1 MVKQWF
7 IFIGVILL
15 AACSSVSN
23 ELKTKEE
30 LLINSGENQQLIE
43 FYKSNI
49 KDVPEYKYKLVNAY
63 LDAKDTK
70 SAELYTNTY
79 NSSDLNKPE
88 YILSL
93 ARLNYEKGSFD
104 KSAALLEQYRQEDGE
119 NHEYHLMMGKILAQ
133 QKQYP
138 SAIEHFEESRK
149 QGASDRDALNNIAV
163 VHLIQGND
171 AEAMDILYRLYS
183 ETPQDEK
190 IRSNLIVAAVNSSR
204 PDVALE
210 VLKYNSTEE
219 QARKQLAV
227 LMKSSKP
234 KKKGSETMLANKP
247 AAQPTPV
254 VKPTQPVRA
263 AETTAPAA
271 VQPKPVVANPIVPKP
286 AAVAA
291 TTPMT
296 VRATVTPRSQ
306 LDPNSLKPGAPSIYR
321 IQVLATY
328 QVIPSDYLNYL
339 RANYGKVYSYTHG
352 LWKRYCIGE
361 FSDLDEAKMFLE
373 SLDIKGAF
381 VVDYTKKRYVEL

>member
-7 IFIGVILL
+7 VFIGVILL
-15 AACSSVSN
+15 TACSSVSN
-23 ELKTKEE
+23 ELRTKEE
-30 LLINSGENQQLIE
+30 LLVNSGESQQLIE
-43 FYKSNI
+43 FYKANI
-49 KDVPEYKYKLVNAY
+49 KDVPEYKVKLVNAY

-79 NSSDLNKPE
+79 NSSDLNEPK

-104 KSAALLEQYRQEDGE
+104 KSSALLEQYRQEGGD
-119 NHEYHLMMGKILAQ
+119 NHEYHLMMGKIFAQ
-133 QKQYP
+133 QKKY
-138 SAIEHFEESRK
+138 SAAIEHFEESRK

-190 IRSNLIVAAVNSSR
+190 IRSNLIVAAVNASR

-234 KKKGSETMLANKP
+234 KNKGSEMMLANKP
-247 AAQPTPV
+247 AAQPIPV

-263 AETTAPAA
+263 AETSTP
-271 VQPKPVVANPIVPKP
+271 VVVPPKPVAVKTP
-286 AAVAA
+286 AVAA
-291 TTPMT
+291 PVMTTPIT
-296 VRATVTPRSQ
+296 ARATVTPSSK

-339 RANYGKVYSYTHG
+339 RTNYGKVYSYTHG

-361 FSDLDEAKMFLE
+361 FNDLEEAKMFLE

>member
-7 IFIGVILL
+7 VFIGVILL
-15 AACSSVSN
+15 TACSSVSN
-23 ELKTKEE
+23 ELRTKEE
-30 LLINSGENQQLIE
+30 LLVNSGESQQLIE
-43 FYKSNI
+43 FYKANI
-49 KDVPEYKYKLVNAY
+49 KDVPEYKVKLVNAY

-79 NSSDLNKPE
+79 NSNDLNEPK

-104 KSAALLEQYRQEDGE
+104 KSSALLEQYRQEGGD
-119 NHEYHLMMGKILAQ
+119 NHEYHLMMGKIFAQ
-133 QKQYP
+133 QKKY
-138 SAIEHFEESRK
+138 SAAIEHFEESRK

-190 IRSNLIVAAVNSSR
+190 IRSNLIVAAVNASR

-234 KKKGSETMLANKP
+234 KNKGSEMMLANKP

-263 AETTAPAA
+263 AETSTPVV
-271 VQPKPVVANPIVPKP
+271 VQPKPVAVKP
-286 AAVAA
+286 PAVAA
-291 TTPMT
+291 PVMTTPIT
-296 VRATVTPRSQ
+296 ARATVTPSSK
-306 LDPNSLKPGAPSIYR
+306 LDPNSLKPSAPSIYR

-339 RANYGKVYSYTHG
+339 RTNYGKVYSYTHG

-361 FSDLDEAKMFLE
+361 FNDLEEAKMFLE

>member
-7 IFIGVILL
+7 VFIGVILL
-15 AACSSVSN
+15 TACSSVSN
-23 ELKTKEE
+23 ELRTKEE
-30 LLINSGENQQLIE
+30 LLVNSGESQQLIE
-43 FYKSNI
+43 FYKANI
-49 KDVPEYKYKLVNAY
+49 KDVPEYKVKLVNAY

-79 NSSDLNKPE
+79 NSSDLNEPQ

-104 KSAALLEQYRQEDGE
+104 KSSALLEQFRQEGGD
-119 NHEYHLMMGKILAQ
+119 NHEYHLMMGKIFAQ
-133 QKQYP
+133 QKKY
-138 SAIEHFEESRK
+138 SAAIEHFEESRK

-190 IRSNLIVAAVNSSR
+190 IRSNLIVAAVNASR

-234 KKKGSETMLANKP
+234 KNKGSETMLANKP

-263 AETTAPAA
+263 AETSTPVV
-271 VQPKPVVANPIVPKP
+271 VQPKPVAVKTP
-286 AAVAA
+286 AVAA
-291 TTPMT
+291 PVMTTPIT
-296 VRATVTPRSQ
+296 ARATVTPSSKF
-306 LDPNSLKPGAPSIYR
+306 DPNSLKPGAPSIYR

-339 RANYGKVYSYTHG
+339 RTNYGKVYSYTHG

-361 FSDLDEAKMFLE
+361 FNDLEEAKMFLE

>member
-7 IFIGVILL
+7 VFIGVILL
-15 AACSSVSN
+15 TACSSVSN
-23 ELKTKEE
+23 ELRTKEE
-30 LLINSGENQQLIE
+30 LLVNSGESQQLIE
-43 FYKSNI
+43 FYKANI
-49 KDVPEYKYKLVNAY
+49 KDVPEYKVKLVNAY

-79 NSSDLNKPE
+79 NSSDLNEPKH
-88 YILSL
+88 ILSL

-104 KSAALLEQYRQEDGE
+104 KSSALLEQYRQEGGD
-119 NHEYHLMMGKILAQ
+119 NHEYHLMMGKIFAQ
-133 QKQYP
+133 QKKY
-138 SAIEHFEESRK
+138 SAAIEHFEESRK

-190 IRSNLIVAAVNSSR
+190 IRSNLIVAAVNASR

-234 KKKGSETMLANKP
+234 KNKGSEMMLANKP
-247 AAQPTPV
+247 AAQPIPV

-263 AETTAPAA
+263 AETSTP
-271 VQPKPVVANPIVPKP
+271 VVVPPKPVAVKTP
-286 AAVAA
+286 AVAA
-291 TTPMT
+291 PVMTTPIT
-296 VRATVTPRSQ
+296 ARATVTPSSK

-339 RANYGKVYSYTHG
+339 RTNYGKVYSYTHG

-361 FSDLDEAKMFLE
+361 FNDLEEAKMFLE